1 MTSRISV
8 FSLCFLWFVTL
19 CAHAEE
25 SFVTKEPFRQP
36 AKMPSAIMTLLAQE
50 PSVANSASCGESK
63 PAALLETQVLRLSKT
78 AKAYLVKPAHACLCR
93 EAACPVWLFQMR
105 GAAAK
110 LIWHTPAAIKVAV
123 LDKKFDGYQKLGET
137 DGDAA
142 AGSETHW
149 SWDNTRYKQTYKNTW
164 TMDADNKCRLGEET
178 IHLVDG
184 NIVNHTIK
192 CPQE

>member
-1 MTSRISV
+1 MTSRISLIT
-8 FSLCFLWFVTL
+8 FCFLLFVAL
-19 CAHAEE
+19 SAQAEE

-36 AKMPSAIMTLLAQE
+36 AKMPSAVLALLAQE
-50 PSVANSASCGESK
+50 PSVADSPSCGESK
-63 PAALLETQVLRLSKT
+63 PAALLETQVVHLNKT

-123 LDKKFDGYQKLGET
+123 LDKKFDGYHKLGET
-137 DGDAA
+137 AGDASV
-142 AGSETHW
+142 GSESHW

-184 NIVNHTIK
+184 NIVNHSIK

>member
-1 MTSRISV
+1 MTSRISLIT
-8 FSLCFLWFVTL
+8 LCFLLFVAL
-19 CAHAEE
+19 SAQAEE

-36 AKMPSAIMTLLAQE
+36 TKMPAAVLALLAQE
-50 PSVANSASCGESK
+50 PSVADSASCGESK
-63 PAALLETQVLRLSKT
+63 PAALLETQVVHLNKT

-123 LDKKFDGYQKLGET
+123 LDKKFDGYHKLGET
-137 DGDAA
+137 AGDASV
-142 AGSETHW
+142 GSESHW

-184 NIVNHTIK
+184 NIVNHSIK